1 MKQNKKPFAF
11 ISYSRSDK
19 DVAIDLIKRIES
31 YAYPVE
37 WVSMENRPDNEKY
50 VRPIFLDLTDL
61 SAQTRNFSEE
71 LRERLAEAR
80 YLIVI
85 CTEHSANSGFV
96 HKEIDY
102 FLSTHDNNA
111 DLICAVYVD
120 KIFNGMHPVIDEI
133 VASRN
138 CPIYVTDEG
147 DAGQTGRKYCLH
159 HILEFLLKVEFSK
172 LYNRYEDYLRSKKK
186 RRMMMMAMVLAFL
199 FGFLLWGLIAEHR
212 RAISEKEK
220 AQIAEE
226 HAQTEHERVIFER
239 GIFPYSLVVGYVNNF
254 LAPTMKALNDS
265 LPDRLPHMFI
275 YMPSDSTDLIDS
287 VRVGKFTR
295 FLQHNYPFEGYS
307 TEHLTIP
314 NRFRGASISRMK
326 FANSNIPIYKDDART
341 VVAFKYVIDYKL
353 SPLNPVEITIDEPQN
368 FFTRLYTDSF
378 IVDTRRLLPEYDTQ
392 LHFVKDTIELRKILN
407 GLFIAEQEDAP

>member
-1 MKQNKKPFAF
+1 M
-11 ISYSRSDK
+11 
-19 DVAIDLIKRIES
+19 AIDLIKRIES

-37 WVSMENRPDNEKY
+37 WVDAKNRPENEKF

-61 SAQTRNFSEE
+61 SAQTHNFTEE
-71 LRERLAEAR
+71 LCERLAEAR

-85 CTEHSANSGFV
+85 CTEHSANSEFV
-96 HKEIDY
+96 HREIDY

-138 CPIYVTDEG
+138 CPIYVTDKGE
-147 DAGQTGRKYCLH
+147 AGLTGRKYCLH

-186 RRMMMMAMVLAFL
+186 RRMIMMATVLAFL

-220 AQIAEE
+220 AQMAEE
-226 HAQTEHERVIFER
+226 RAKIEHERVVFER

-265 LPDRLPHMFI
+265 LPDNLSHMFI
-275 YMPSDSTDLIDS
+275 FMPSDSTDLIDS

-295 FLQHNYPFEGYS
+295 FLQRNYPFEGYS

-326 FANSNIPIYKDDART
+326 FADSNIPLYKDDART
-341 VVAFKYVIDYKL
+341 VMAFKYVIDYKL
-353 SPLNPVEITIDEPQN
+353 SPFNPVRVKMSEPQN

-378 IVDTRRLLPEYDTQ
+378 IVDTRRLLPEYDAQ
-392 LHFVKDTIELRKILN
+392 LHFVKDTIEFRKILN
-407 GLFIAEQEDAP
+407 SLFNAEQGKIP